1 MKDKLKEVY
10 LVGGAVRDMLLGLEP
25 KDKDYVVIGSTPEEM
40 INLGYEAIDASFPVF
55 LHPETKYEYA
65 LARGEKKNGVGY
77 RGFEIDFSPNISI
90 EQDLARRDLTINAI
104 AFEENSK
111 KFIDPFNG
119 IEDLKN
125 KVLRHTTEAFKED
138 PLRVLRLARF
148 ACRYSDFTVAEET
161 ILLCKEMVK
170 NGELNHLTAER
181 VYKEII
187 KVFTEDKPSI
197 FFDFLQKVGALKII
211 LPELDAL
218 KDVPQVAEHHPE
230 ICSFKHTML
239 VIDKASDLIKEEE
252 KKGNTYSNEEKTAI
266 LFSALVHDLGK
277 GITPKEL
284 LPRHLQ
290 HEEKGIPLIN
300 EVCERLKVTNLTKKV
315 SFLVG
320 ENHLKVHRA
329 LENNHKTLLKYY
341 MLYDYHRNPK
351 LLDLITLSCKADSQG
366 RLGFE
371 DRPYPQR
378 DFLMNCFSYVKEQKL
393 TEVIERFKDNTKV
406 LVEQI
411 YKHKLHSMKEIK
423 DKELVKIKLQEE
435 VLGKMMRFNNPQL
448 P

>member
-1 MKDKLKEVY
+1 MKNKLKEVY

-77 RGFEIDFSPNISI
+77 RGFEIDFSPTTSI

-161 ILLCKEMVK
+161 ILLCKEMIK

-181 VYKEII
+181 VYKEIT

-197 FFDFLQKVGALKII
+197 FFDFLQKVGALKVI

-239 VIDKASDLIKEEE
+239 VIDKASDLIKKEE

-315 SFLVG
+315 SLLVG
-320 ENHLKVHRA
+320 ENHLKIHRA

-341 MLYDYHRNPK
+341 MLYDYHRNSK

-411 YKHKLHSMKEIK
+411 YKHKLHFMKEIK